1 MKDKIKTLN
10 AKHTFKEV
18 SEMLGIPYWKVVDI
32 AKKENITSY
41 YNTQILNNETKVLQL
56 KEKGLSYIEIASML
70 GLSDITTRNIYLKNN
85 LKLDGPGSGAKHLR
99 KVVTNPFLDISS
111 PEVQY
116 WLGMLAA
123 DGNLSTEGY
132 SIRLSQSIEREE
144 VMIEYAKFLGG
155 NVTMFKVKSKGAIK
169 ESRLVVFAN
178 EDIYKF
184 LNTLGF
190 TNKKSHTLDIKF
202 AITWPFVLGYFDGDG
217 SAKYY
222 KKSFSY
228 KIKITCS
235 NSIMIDKLARFFKE
249 EKIKY
254 SITSKDKIKY
264 PEQRDINILST
275 SREALFNKMYK
286 NNLFCV
292 KSKRGVIE
300 QSINENSVN

>member
-1 MKDKIKTLN
+1 MKDKIKALSTTHN
-10 AKHTFKEV
+10 FREV
-18 SEMLGIPYWKVVDI
+18 SEILGIPYWKVVEI
-32 AKKENITSY
+32 AKKENIASY
-41 YNTQILNNETKVLQL
+41 YNTQILDNETKVLQL
-56 KEKGLSYIEIASML
+56 KERGFSYIEIAGIL

-99 KVVTNPFLDISS
+99 KVAINPFLDISS

-132 SIRLSQSIEREE
+132 SIRLSQSIERED

-155 NVTMFKVKSKGAIK
+155 NVTIFKVKGKGAIK

-190 TNKKSHTLDIKF
+190 TNKKSHTLDVKF

-235 NSIMIDKLARFFKE
+235 NSIMIDKLTRFFKE

-254 SITSKDKIKY
+254 SITAKDKIKH

-275 SREALFNKMYK
+275 SRRMLFSKMYN

-292 KSKRGVIE
+292 RSKRGVIE